1 MAGMAGA
8 ADPLDVVDRLI
19 TAIQNGAVDEYR
31 SLYSPDAV
39 IWTCFDDRERN
50 VDSSVGV
57 IEWMLDNTTERHY
70 DIRRRIAIEGGVL
83 QQHVLRGTSKHRD
96 REFSMPACLV
106 IMVGDDGKIT
116 RVEEYLDP
124 SAITAAIG

>member
-8 ADPLDVVDRLI
+8 DPLETVDRLI
-19 TAIQNGAVDEYR
+19 TAIETGAIDDYR
-31 SLYSPDAV
+31 ALYSPDAV

-57 IEWMLDNTTERHY
+57 IEWMLENTTERHY
-70 DIRRRIAIEGGVL
+70 DIRRRTAIEGGVL

-96 REFSMPACLV
+96 REFAMPACLV
-106 IMVGDDGKIT
+106 IMVDDAGKVT
-116 RVEEYLDP
+116 RVDEYLDP

>member
-1 MAGMAGA
+1 MAGMAGV
-8 ADPLDVVDRLI
+8 DPLETVDRLI
-19 TAIQNGAVDEYR
+19 TAIETGAIADYR
-31 SLYSPDAV
+31 ALYASDAV

-70 DIRRRIAIEGGVL
+70 DISRRVAIEGGVL

-96 REFSMPACLV
+96 REFAMPACLV

-116 RVEEYLDP
+116 RVDEYLDP
-124 SAITAAIG
+124 SAITGAIG